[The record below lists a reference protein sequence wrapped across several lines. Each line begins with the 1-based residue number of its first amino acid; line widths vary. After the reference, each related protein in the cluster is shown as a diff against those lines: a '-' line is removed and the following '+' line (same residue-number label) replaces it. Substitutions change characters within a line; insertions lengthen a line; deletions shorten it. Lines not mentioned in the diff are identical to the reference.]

1 MLCVRCRTGTA
12 VTDDGLCA
20 SCPGARTPLR
30 SRPEPV
36 ATGPGGWGVG
46 TWPRSPVGLSRAV
59 TVLLGAVIV
68 TDLVAIGGG
77 LHLRSLWQGLAEQ
90 GDPAVH
96 GSRGVA
102 AERLL
107 SAAQAGQLVVFVAT
121 AVVFIVWFHRTR
133 RNAEVFDPGAQ
144 RMGPG
149 WSVGGWFVPFA
160 NLWYPYRVAAGIW
173 EGSAVPGPEGGRPS
187 VSRTPLR
194 LWWAV
199 WIVSTFLNSFT
210 ARMEESAETPE
221 QTVEGLGLVVAAYA
235 FEIVSA
241 VLAIVFVR
249 ALTRMQVGRAELR
262 ASRTGSEQLTA
273 P

>member
-20 SCPGARTPLR
+20 SCPVAGPPLPG
-30 SRPEPV
+30 RPEPV
-36 ATGPGGWGVG
+36 ATGPGGWGIG

-59 TVLLGAVIV
+59 TALLGAVIV
-68 TDLVAIGGG
+68 TDLAAIGTG
-77 LHLRSLWQGLAEQ
+77 LHLRALWQGLVEE

-102 AERLL
+102 AERLH
-107 SAAQAGQLVVFVAT
+107 SVAGTGQAAVFVAT
-121 AVVFIVWFHRTR
+121 AVVFIIWFHRTR

-160 NLWYPYRVAAGIW
+160 NLWFPYRVATGVW
-173 EGSAVPGPEGGRPS
+173 EGSVVPGPEGGRPT
-187 VSRTPLR
+187 VSRAPLR
-194 LWWAV
+194 LWWAA
-199 WIVSTFLNSFT
+199 WIASSLLDSFT
-210 ARMEESAETPE
+210 ARMEGSAETPE
-221 QTVEGLGLVVAAYA
+221 QTVQGLGLVVAADA

-241 VLAIVFVR
+241 VLAIFFVR
-249 ALTRMQVGRAELR
+249 TLTRMQVERAALR
-262 ASRTGSEQLTA
+262 APRTGSGQLTA

>member
-1 MLCVRCRTGTA
+1 MLCVRCRTRTA

-20 SCPGARTPLR
+20 SCPDVRPPLPG
-30 SRPEPV
+30 RPEPV
-36 ATGPGGWGVG
+36 ATGPGGWGAG
-46 TWPRSPVGLSRAV
+46 TWPRSPIGLSRAV

-77 LHLRSLWQGLAEQ
+77 LHLRSLWQGSVEQ

-96 GSRGVA
+96 GSRGA
-102 AERLL
+102 TAERLL
-107 SAAQAGQLVVFVAT
+107 SVAQTGQAVVFVAT
-121 AVVFIVWFHRTR
+121 VVVFIVWFHRTR

-149 WSVGGWFVPFA
+149 WSVGGWFVPVA
-160 NLWYPYRVAAGIW
+160 NLWFPYRVATGIW
-173 EGSAVPGPEGGRPS
+173 DGSAVPGPEDSGPTA
-187 VSRTPLR
+187 SRAPLR

-199 WIVSTFLNSFT
+199 WIASSLLDSFT
-210 ARMEESAETPE
+210 ARMEGSAETPE
-221 QTVEGLGLVVAAYA
+221 QTVEGLGLVAAADA

-249 ALTRMQVGRAELR
+249 TLTRMQVARAELR
-262 ASRTGSEQLTA
+262 ASQTGSEQLTA